1 MKKCL
6 LLLFLVVQVTFSQE
20 KTTTIYLIRHAEKVD
35 NSKNPDLSPEGIKRS
50 LHWNEVFSAINF
62 DAVYS
67 TNFNRTLQTAAPI
80 AKKNSIEI
88 KIYDPKT
95 MDIEKI
101 KKEHVG
107 QTILIVGH
115 SNSTPD
121 LVNKLINQNIY
132 PAIDET
138 NFGNL
143 YIVTINE
150 NTVNHQLLKSL

>member
-1 MKKCL
+1 MKKYL
-6 LLLFLVVQVTFSQE
+6 LLILLVAQVAFSQV

-35 NSKNPDLSPEGIKRS
+35 NSKNPDLSEDGIKRAN
-50 LHWNEVFSAINF
+50 HWNEVFSAINF

-67 TNFNRTLQTAAPI
+67 TNFNRTQHTAAPI
-80 AKKNSIEI
+80 AKKNSVEI

-95 MDIEKI
+95 MNLENI

-115 SNSTPD
+115 SNSTAD
-121 LVNKLINQNIY
+121 LVINLINQNIY

-138 NFGNL
+138 TFGNL

>member
-6 LLLFLVVQVTFSQE
+6 LLFLLVAQVAFSQV

-35 NSKNPDLSPEGIKRS
+35 NSKNPDLSPEGIARS

-67 TNFNRTLQTAAPI
+67 TNFNRTQQTAAPI
-80 AKKNSIEI
+80 AKKNSVEI
-88 KIYDPKT
+88 RIYNPKT
-95 MDIEKI
+95 IDIEKI
-101 KKEHVG
+101 KKENLG

-138 NFGNL
+138 TFGNL

>member
-6 LLLFLVVQVTFSQE
+6 LLIFLVAQVAFSQV
-20 KTTTIYLIRHAEKVD
+20 KTTTIYLIRHAEKID
-35 NSKNPDLSPEGIKRS
+35 NSKDPDLSPEGIARS

-67 TNFNRTLQTAAPI
+67 TNFNRTQQTATPI
-80 AKKNSIEI
+80 AKKNSVEI
-88 KIYDPKT
+88 RIYNPKT
-95 MDIEKI
+95 MDIENI
-101 KKEHVG
+101 KKENLG

-138 NFGNL
+138 TFGNL